1 MRSSIALLIAATA
14 CILSCAGEPTL
25 TSSGPPQLKPDIDAA
40 SIRLV
45 DLDGHPYSLPQVL
58 HDAITVVVFTRT
70 DCPISN
76 RYAPDI
82 RELYEVYRPRGVEF
96 VLVYVDPRQQPD
108 AIRDHLKEYEY
119 PCSALRD
126 SEHALVAATGATVT
140 PEAVLFDTDGRAVY
154 RGRIDDRNVELGKSR
169 STVVKHDL
177 ADAIAATLDGEP
189 IAEPFTKA
197 VGCPIAD
204 LE

>member
-1 MRSSIALLIAATA
+1 MRSSLALLIAAIV
-14 CILSCAGEPTL
+14 CVLGCAGEPNKP
-25 TSSGPPQLKPDIDAA
+25 SSGQPQATSAIDTA
-40 SIRLV
+40 SVRLV
-45 DLDGHPYSLPQVL
+45 DLDGHAYRLRQAL

-82 RELYEVYRPRGVEF
+82 RELYETYHPRGVEF

-108 AIRDHLKEYEY
+108 AIRRHLQEYEY

-126 SEHALVAATGATVT
+126 LEHELAAATGATVT
-140 PEAVLFDTDGRAVY
+140 PEAVLFDADGEMVY
-154 RGRIDDRNVELGKSR
+154 RGRIDDRNIELGTSR
-169 STVVKHDL
+169 SAAGKRDL
-177 ADAIAATLDGEP
+177 ADALEATLAGEP

-197 VGCPIAD
+197 VGCPIVD
-204 LE
+204 LK